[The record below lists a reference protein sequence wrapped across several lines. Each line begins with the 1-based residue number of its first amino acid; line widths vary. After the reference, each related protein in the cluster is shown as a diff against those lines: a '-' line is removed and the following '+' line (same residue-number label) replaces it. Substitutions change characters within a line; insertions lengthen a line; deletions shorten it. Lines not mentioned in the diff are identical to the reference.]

1 MLLSMLPMLPR
12 NLLNPGNGGQGN
24 RPSEETVN
32 LLNPRN
38 GAPSNRPSEEAVLA
52 DMSPPGPG
60 NDNQA
65 HIQDERRDSGSN
77 DHPPE
82 SPRSGAVLSLLRR
95 KAMQFNQISRDS

>member
-1 MLLSMLPMLPR
+1 MLPTLPR

-32 LLNPRN
+32 LLNPGN
-38 GAPSNRPSEEAVLA
+38 GGPGNRPSEEAVLT

-82 SPRSGAVLSLLRR
+82 SPRPGAVVEPS
-95 KAMQFNQISRDS
+95 KEESDGFNQISRDS